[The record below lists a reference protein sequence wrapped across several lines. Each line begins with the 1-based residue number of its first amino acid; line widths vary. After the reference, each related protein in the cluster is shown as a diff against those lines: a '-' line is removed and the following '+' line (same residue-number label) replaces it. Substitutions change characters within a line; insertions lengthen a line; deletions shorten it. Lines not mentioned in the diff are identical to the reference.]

1 MSTLRSTAE
10 AWVALDPDEHDRG
23 TVQALLDA
31 GDEEGLTRLFL
42 PPLTF
47 GTAGL
52 RGPEM
57 AGSAGMNRLTVRR
70 ATQGVV
76 EWMHQAGLSPERGV
90 VVGRDARRGS
100 EAFNTEVVEVLLGAG
115 VRVFE
120 MPRPLPTPYV
130 AYAVKALGAAAGV
143 MITASHNPAADNG
156 YKLYGPE
163 GSQIVSPVDTI
174 VEAAMAAAGPATLH
188 SRESDLHEYVAEDLL
203 EDYRQHMVN
212 RFRVE
217 DNEFPIVYTPMHGV
231 GGDEVTAVLARAGFQ
246 RVLPVRQQM
255 EPDAAFPTVSFPNPE
270 EPGALDLA
278 LALANERNANV
289 ILANDP
295 DADRLA
301 VAARDSAG
309 VWRVLRGDE
318 IGWLLASALLPL
330 AQPGDVVATSIVSST
345 MLSAMAAAAGVSYA
359 DTLTGFKWVA
369 KAAGAGRLLFGYEE
383 AIGYGVDNAVGDKDG
398 VSAALAVAKLAFDL
412 AVEGQTLFDRLDEIE
427 RAFGVHAGSQV
438 SLRVTP
444 PAGREVLLATMA
456 RVRQTPP
463 TSIGGLAVTEVIDL
477 EAGWRGLP
485 ATEGLIWRL
494 GEVSRVIVRP
504 SGTEPK
510 LKAYI
515 EVVEAPDDDV
525 TAARARAAVVVD
537 ALRRDLETL
546 LAL

>member
-1 MSTLRSTAE
+1 MSALRDTAE
-10 AWVALDPDEHDRG
+10 QWVALDPDEQDRA

-31 GDEEGLTRLFL
+31 GDEDGLRRLFV

-76 EWMHQAGLSPERGV
+76 AWMDQAGLAPERGV

-115 VRVFE
+115 IRVYE
-120 MPRPLPTPYV
+120 MPRPLPTPFV
-130 AYAVKALGAAAGV
+130 AYAVKVLGAAAGV

-174 VEAAMAAAGPATLH
+174 VEAAMAAAGEATLH
-188 SRESDLHEYVAEDLL
+188 SRESEFHNYVTEELL
-203 EDYRQHMVN
+203 EAYRRHMVG

-231 GGDEVTAVLARAGFQ
+231 GGDEVTTALARAGFG

-255 EPDAAFPTVSFPNPE
+255 EPDATFPTVSFPNPE

-278 LALANERNANV
+278 LALADERNASV

-301 VAARDSAG
+301 VAAKTVDG

-318 IGWLLASALLPL
+318 IGWLLASALLPQ
-330 AQPGDVVATSIVSST
+330 AQPGDF
-345 MLSAMAAAAGVSYA
+345 
-359 DTLTGFKWVA
+359 D
-369 KAAGAGRLLFGYEE
+369 
-383 AIGYGVDNAVGDKDG
+383 
-398 VSAALAVAKLAFDL
+398 FDL
-412 AVEGQTLFDRLDEIE
+412 ARTYLMLTATL
-427 RAFGVHAGSQV
+427 
-438 SLRVTP
+438 
-444 PAGREVLLATMA
+444 VL
-456 RVRQTPP
+456 P
-463 TSIGGLAVTEVIDL
+463 I
-477 EAGWRGLP
+477 
-485 ATEGLIWRL
+485 
-494 GEVSRVIVRP
+494 
-504 SGTEPK
+504 
-510 LKAYI
+510 Y
-515 EVVEAPDDDV
+515 
-525 TAARARAAVVVD
+525 
-537 ALRRDLETL
+537 
-546 LAL
+546 LALSVVSFSLGALIT

>member
-1 MSTLRSTAE
+1 
-10 AWVALDPDEHDRG
+10 
-23 TVQALLDA
+23 
-31 GDEEGLTRLFL
+31 
-42 PPLTF
+42 
-47 GTAGL
+47 
-52 RGPEM
+52 
-57 AGSAGMNRLTVRR
+57 
-70 ATQGVV
+70 
-76 EWMHQAGLSPERGV
+76 
-90 VVGRDARRGS
+90 
-100 EAFNTEVVEVLLGAG
+100 
-115 VRVFE
+115 
-120 MPRPLPTPYV
+120 
-130 AYAVKALGAAAGV
+130 
-143 MITASHNPAADNG
+143 
-156 YKLYGPE
+156 
-163 GSQIVSPVDTI
+163 
-174 VEAAMAAAGPATLH
+174 MAAAGPATLH

-212 RFRVE
+212 RFRGE

-318 IGWLLASALLPL
+318 IGWLVASALLPL